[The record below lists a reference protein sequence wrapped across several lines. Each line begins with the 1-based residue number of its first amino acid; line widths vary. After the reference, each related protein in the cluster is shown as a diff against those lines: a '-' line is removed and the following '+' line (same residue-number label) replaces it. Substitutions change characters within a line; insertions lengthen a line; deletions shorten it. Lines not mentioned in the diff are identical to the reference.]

1 MVYFL
6 PFLPSSLPLSPFLSP
21 FWNSLPPSADS
32 LKRQRDHSI
41 PSLAPFSEQHGFREK
56 SFKPSSVTPHPERS
70 WAGCF
75 SFCSLTY
82 GRRELMSML
91 QDFFFFFVC
100 PASSLLCGLSLVAVR
115 YSSPQCSAFSL
126 RWFPLFRSTSS
137 RAQAQEF

>member
-6 PFLPSSLPLSPFLSP
+6 PFLPSSLPLSPFLSA
-21 FWNSLPPSADS
+21 FWNSLPPSVDS
-32 LKRQRDHSI
+32 LKRQRDQSV

-56 SFKPSSVTPHPERS
+56 SFKPSSVTPHPEGS

-75 SFCSLTY
+75 SFFSLTY

-91 QDFFFFFVC
+91 QDFFFFFMSCIFIAVW
-100 PASSLLCGLSLVAVR
+100 AFSLVAVR

-137 RAQAQEF
+137 RAQAQ

>member
-21 FWNSLPPSADS
+21 FWNSLPPSVDS
-32 LKRQRDHSI
+32 LKRQRDQSV

-56 SFKPSSVTPHPERS
+56 SFKPSSVTPHPEGS

-75 SFCSLTY
+75 SFFSLTY

-91 QDFFFFFVC
+91 QDFFFFFFYVLHLHC
-100 PASSLLCGLSLVAVR
+100 CVGFLSSCSALLFTAVLSLLTSLV
-115 YSSPQCSAFSL
+115 SL
-126 RWFPLFRSTSS
+126 VSEHQL
-137 RAQAQEF
+137 

>member
-32 LKRQRDHSI
+32 LKRQRDHSV

-56 SFKPSSVTPHPERS
+56 SFKPSSVTPHPEGS

-91 QDFFFFFVC
+91 QDFFFFCMSCIFIAVRAFSSC
-100 PASSLLCGLSLVAVR
+100 SALLFTAVLSLLTALVSLV
-115 YSSPQCSAFSL
+115 SEHQL
-126 RWFPLFRSTSS
+126 
-137 RAQAQEF
+137 